1 MIALYFCH
9 DNNWTNLFYR
19 GARVWWSSGL
29 HPGSIWSKEQ
39 IDDQRDL
46 LSHDMRHWHHQHPI
60 RLRRCYWRYHRQQPS
75 RMRSL
80 LKWTQIPFSHKS
92 NKNTQAKKK
101 NEDYHLYLSLFGS
114 SLFFLLLPTSHVG
127 PGTQSHT
134 QTHTH
139 KVYFVE
145 LILFFYRKAAN
156 CFYSFMTEKRG
167 RTQCSVLW
175 DFINFNFF
183 FVRKNNPS
191 PPYEHKTHQRLT
203 EWIHKFYFILKI

>member
-92 NKNTQAKKK
+92 KKNTQAKKK
-101 NEDYHLYLSLFGS
+101 MKTITYIYLYLGH
-114 SLFFLLLPTSHVG
+114 LFFFSSSQPPMSVPARNRTRKHTHTRCILLNWFSSFTAKLPTASIRLWQKKGGAHSVQFFG
-127 PGTQSHT
+127 ILLISISFSCAKTTHHHHT
-134 QTHTH
+134 STKLTKDWQ
-139 KVYFVE
+139 
-145 LILFFYRKAAN
+145 N
-156 CFYSFMTEKRG
+156 G
-167 RTQCSVLW
+167 
-175 DFINFNFF
+175 FINF
-183 FVRKNNPS
+183 
-191 PPYEHKTHQRLT
+191 
-203 EWIHKFYFILKI
+203 ILF